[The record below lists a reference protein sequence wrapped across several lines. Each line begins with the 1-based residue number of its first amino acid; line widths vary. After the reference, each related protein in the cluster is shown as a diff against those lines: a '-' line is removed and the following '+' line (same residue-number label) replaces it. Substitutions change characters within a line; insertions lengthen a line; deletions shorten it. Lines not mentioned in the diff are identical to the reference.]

1 MNFKLRPTNHTSF
14 YFPEVTSI
22 PATEPSQYL
31 ELERQSE
38 LAHDL
43 LRPTAHDGR
52 RRHSVND
59 GCPESAS
66 PAVALSE
73 NARSEDRTK
82 SIRAAFQNHLAKPV
96 EPSELLAI
104 VGSLAGSEG
113 RNFK

>member
-1 MNFKLRPTNHTSF
+1 MSSQAEDKAYTGWES
-14 YFPEVTSI
+14 ESI
-22 PATEPSQYL
+22 MSPQ
-31 ELERQSE
+31 LERQSE

>member
-1 MNFKLRPTNHTSF
+1 MNLPMTYSGLPHMTGAA
-14 YFPEVTSI
+14 VI
-22 PATEPSQYL
+22 PLMMAAQ
-31 ELERQSE
+31 
-38 LAHDL
+38 
-43 LRPTAHDGR
+43 
-52 RRHSVND
+52 
-59 GCPESAS
+59 SAS